1 MGCQGFAEAF
11 RRVDAERKF
20 SLGQL
25 LNKASDV
32 GFDQARVTAVD
43 PADELVSIAIKM
55 AEVCRQR

>member
-25 LNKASDV
+25 LNKASEV
-32 GFDQARVTAVD
+32 MLA
-43 PADELVSIAIKM
+43 SIKPVLLQSIQQM
-55 AEVCRQR
+55 NS